1 MEGKDYIGGD
11 FKLYVTMEAPGFDM
25 MTDEWEVQIKVGNK
39 VCQTITKAEAFVDDQ
54 DNWYVAVDGSTLR
67 EGKLDV
73 VCHAKVPD
81 DDFADGIRD
90 EIDKHKNLTTIEKP

>member
-25 MTDEWEVQIKVGNK
+25 MTDEWEVLIKVGNK
-39 VCQTITKAEAFVDDQ
+39 VCQTIPKSEAFLDDQ
-54 DNWYVAVDGSTLR
+54 DNWYVAVDGSKLR

-73 VCHAKVPD
+73 VVHAMVPD
-81 DDFADGIRD
+81 TDFSDGIRD
-90 EIDKHKNLTTIEKP
+90 EIDKHKNLTTVEKP